1 MAKSLSEQQKQ
12 AIHYLV
18 MDRWTKGDLNAAVA
32 DNVGVLPVTIT
43 KWRKSSLFREEY
55 DRQVKL
61 YRANFD
67 DVQLADRKERV
78 KKLEAIYE
86 NLTDSQTAMKIKI
99 LSAIRAEVG
108 DDKIEVEVTHQGAV
122 GVNLPPRAS
131 TYEEW
136 NKQNA
141 IMDKD
146 RIVDAEVVE
155 EPPVEP
161 PEKVISELPARFS
174 TTKGAIS
181 RVNDQFPVGT
191 P

>member
-78 KKLEAIYE
+78 KKLEDIYE

-99 LSAIRAEVG
+99 LSAVRAEVG
-108 DDKIEVEVTHQGAV
+108 DDKI
-122 GVNLPPRAS
+122 
-131 TYEEW
+131 
-136 NKQNA
+136 
-141 IMDKD
+141 
-146 RIVDAEVVE
+146 
-155 EPPVEP
+155 
-161 PEKVISELPARFS
+161 
-174 TTKGAIS
+174 
-181 RVNDQFPVGT
+181 
-191 P
+191 